1 LSPWAFLRIL
11 ELMNTKIIPALMPES
26 FQDIHAH
33 AALVRN
39 HIRYMQIDIMDGNY
53 VPEKTWPF
61 FYKNDYDFE
70 DLQREEK
77 SLPFWEDLD
86 YEFDLMIERPEKN
99 LNEWFALGASRLV
112 FHMAS
117 IHDWE
122 IMENID
128 PVVRN
133 FTKIGL
139 ALRTDDDIERACSFL
154 DNGMFDYVQVMGIL
168 HIGYQG
174 EPFLEEALDLID
186 FLRKKYPE
194 LQITVDGGVSEETIV
209 DLMNAGA
216 NEFISG
222 SAVFGGGDALENI
235 RNLSS
240 LIDY

>member
-1 LSPWAFLRIL
+1 
-11 ELMNTKIIPALMPES
+11 MNTKIIPALMPES

-39 HIRYMQIDIMDGNY
+39 HIRYMQIDIMDGQY

-70 DLQREEK
+70 DLKKEEK
-77 SLPFWEDLD
+77 SFPFWEDID
-86 YEFDLMIERPEKN
+86 YELDLMIERPEKN
-99 LNEWFALGASRLV
+99 LDEWLALGASRVV

-117 IHDWE
+117 IHEWNIIE
-122 IMENID
+122 SID
-128 PVVRN
+128 PVFRN

-139 ALRTDDDIERACSFL
+139 ALRVDDDVEHACRL
-154 DNGMFDYVQVMGIL
+154 LEAGVFDYVQVMGIL

-174 EPFLEEALDLID
+174 EPFLEESLDLIH
-186 FLRKKYPE
+186 FLRNKFPE
-194 LQITVDGGVSEETIV
+194 LLITVDGGVSEETIT
-209 DLMNAGA
+209 DLKEAGA

-235 RNLSS
+235 QNLNAF
-240 LIDY
+240 LGE